1 MTVMKKTEQ
10 KDDAVSPVVGVMLM
24 LVVTIIIAAVVA
36 AFASGVTADVEKA
49 PNAVLDVKIY
59 EKCTTTSAGD
69 KYVYPSIQI
78 KSIGG
83 EPISTEDMV
92 LKFSW
97 NANGEDYT
105 CSYVGGET
113 YVISDT
119 TYPVMGLIS
128 TDFSEYL
135 PSTYSLW
142 YGNVTI
148 SPGDVLQS
156 TGLFEAYDAAGNSV
170 SLDTCKT
177 FNLLFNENQETVK
190 SGQKMHVVIMW
201 NNYAIFD
208 KEVIVL

>member
-59 EKCTTTSAGD
+59 ENYMSGG
-69 KYVYPSIQI
+69 YSYPSIQV

-92 LKFSW
+92 IKFSW
-97 NANGEDYT
+97 TGDDGKDYSA
-105 CSYVGGET
+105 SYSGGKTFTLLTDTIPVMAVMPLEGKLQ
-113 YVISDT
+113 T
-119 TYPVMGLIS
+119 TYS
-128 TDFSEYL
+128 A
-135 PSTYSLW
+135 W

-148 SPGDVLQS
+148 SNGEVLQ
-156 TGLFEAYDAAGNSV
+156 TMGLFESWYGGNNDSFKAIFG
-170 SLDTCKT
+170 DDGA
-177 FNLLFNENQETVK
+177 ETIK
-190 SGQKMHVVIMW
+190 KGQKMHVVIMW
-201 NNYAIFD
+201 NDYVIFD

>member
-49 PNAVLDVKIY
+49 PNTVLDVKIY
-59 EKCTTTSAGD
+59 ENYMNS
-69 KYVYPSIQI
+69 YPSIQV

-92 LKFSW
+92 IKFSW
-97 NANGEDYT
+97 TGNDGKDYSA
-105 CSYVGGET
+105 SYSGGKTFTLTSRGDTHTIPAMAVMPLEGGLQ
-113 YVISDT
+113 T
-119 TYPVMGLIS
+119 TYS
-128 TDFSEYL
+128 A
-135 PSTYSLW
+135 W

-148 SPGDVLQS
+148 SNGEVLQ
-156 TGLFEAYDAAGNSV
+156 TMGLFESWYGGDNNSFKAIFG
-170 SLDTCKT
+170 DDGA
-177 FNLLFNENQETVK
+177 ETIK
-190 SGQKMHVVIMW
+190 KGQKMHVVIMW
-201 NNYAIFD
+201 NDYVIFD

>member
-49 PNAVLDVKIY
+49 PNTVLDVKIY
-59 EKCTTTSAGD
+59 EKYTTTSMGF
-69 KYVYPSIQI
+69 KNVYPSIQI

-92 LKFSW
+92 IKFSW
-97 NANGEDYT
+97 TGDDGKDYSA
-105 CSYVGGET
+105 SYSGGKTFTLST
-113 YVISDT
+113 YTIPAMAVMPLEGDLLT
-119 TYPVMGLIS
+119 TYS
-128 TDFSEYL
+128 A
-135 PSTYSLW
+135 W

-148 SPGDVLQS
+148 SNGEVLQ
-156 TGLFEAYDAAGNSV
+156 TMGLFESWYGGNNNSFKAIFG
-170 SLDTCKT
+170 DDGA
-177 FNLLFNENQETVK
+177 ETIK
-190 SGQKMHVVIMW
+190 KGQKMHVVIMW
-201 NNYAIFD
+201 NDYVIFD

>member
-59 EKCTTTSAGD
+59 ENYMSGD
-69 KYVYPSIQI
+69 YSYPSIQV

-92 LKFSW
+92 IKFSW
-97 NANGEDYT
+97 TGNDGKDYSASYSGGKMFNYKDYNGR
-105 CSYVGGET
+105 SA
-113 YVISDT
+113 
-119 TYPVMGLIS
+119 PVDAMAVMPLDGDIR
-128 TDFSEYL
+128 DEY
-135 PSTYSLW
+135 SSW

-148 SPGDVLQS
+148 SNGDVLQ
-156 TGLFEAYDAAGNSV
+156 TMGLLDDYEGYDSFDRSFSLIFGDEAA
-170 SLDTCKT
+170 KT
-177 FNLLFNENQETVK
+177 IK
-190 SGQKMHVVIMW
+190 KGQKMHVVIMW
-201 NNYAIFD
+201 NDYAIFD

>member
-49 PNAVLDVKIY
+49 PNTVLDVKIY
-59 EKCTTTSAGD
+59 ENYMSGS
-69 KYVYPSIQI
+69 YSYPSIQV

-92 LKFSW
+92 IKFSW
-97 NANGEDYT
+97 TGNDGKDYSA
-105 CSYVGGET
+105 SYSGGKMFNYKDFNDRSAPVDAMAVMPLVGD
-113 YVISDT
+113 IRD
-119 TYPVMGLIS
+119 
-128 TDFSEYL
+128 EY
-135 PSTYSLW
+135 SSW

-148 SPGDVLQS
+148 SNGDVLQ
-156 TGLFEAYDAAGNSV
+156 TMGLLDDYQGYSGFDRSFSLIFGDEAA
-170 SLDTCKT
+170 KT
-177 FNLLFNENQETVK
+177 IK
-190 SGQKMHVVIMW
+190 KGQKMHVVIMW
-201 NNYAIFD
+201 NDYAIFD

>member
-49 PNAVLDVKIY
+49 PNTVLDVKIY
-59 EKCTTTSAGD
+59 ENYMSGS
-69 KYVYPSIQI
+69 YSFPSIQV

-92 LKFSW
+92 IKFSW
-97 NANGEDYT
+97 TGNDGKDYSA
-105 CSYVGGET
+105 SYSGGKTFTLTSSGDTHTIPAMAVMPLEGKLQ
-113 YVISDT
+113 T
-119 TYPVMGLIS
+119 TYS
-128 TDFSEYL
+128 A
-135 PSTYSLW
+135 W

-148 SPGDVLQS
+148 SNGEVLQ
-156 TGLFEAYDAAGNSV
+156 TMGIFESWYGGNKDSFKAIFG
-170 SLDTCKT
+170 DDGA
-177 FNLLFNENQETVK
+177 ETIK
-190 SGQKMHVVIMW
+190 KGQKMHVVIMW
-201 NNYAIFD
+201 NDYVIFD

>member
-49 PNAVLDVKIY
+49 PNTVLDVKIY
-59 EKCTTTSAGD
+59 ENYMNS
-69 KYVYPSIQI
+69 YPSIQV

-92 LKFSW
+92 IKFSW
-97 NANGEDYT
+97 TGNDGKDYSA
-105 CSYVGGET
+105 SYSGGKTFTLTSSGDTHTIPAMAVMPLEGKLQ
-113 YVISDT
+113 T
-119 TYPVMGLIS
+119 TYS
-128 TDFSEYL
+128 A
-135 PSTYSLW
+135 W

-148 SPGDVLQS
+148 SNGEVLQ
-156 TGLFEAYDAAGNSV
+156 TMGLFESWYNGNNNSFKAIFG
-170 SLDTCKT
+170 DDGA
-177 FNLLFNENQETVK
+177 ETIK
-190 SGQKMHVVIMW
+190 KGQKMHVVIMW
-201 NNYAIFD
+201 NDYVIFD

>member
-49 PNAVLDVKIY
+49 PNTVLDVKIY
-59 EKCTTTSAGD
+59 ENYMSGS
-69 KYVYPSIQI
+69 YSYPSIQV

-92 LKFSW
+92 IKFSW
-97 NANGEDYT
+97 TGNDGKDYSASYSGGKMFNYKDFNGRSDPVDAMAVMPL
-105 CSYVGGET
+105 VGD
-113 YVISDT
+113 IRD
-119 TYPVMGLIS
+119 
-128 TDFSEYL
+128 EY
-135 PSTYSLW
+135 SSW

-148 SPGDVLQS
+148 SNGDVLQ
-156 TGLFEAYDAAGNSV
+156 TMGLLDDYQGYSGFDRSFSLIFGDEAA
-170 SLDTCKT
+170 KT
-177 FNLLFNENQETVK
+177 IK
-190 SGQKMHVVIMW
+190 KGQKMHVVIMW
-201 NNYAIFD
+201 NDYAIFD

>member
-1 MTVMKKTEQ
+1 MKKTEQ

-59 EKCTTTSAGD
+59 ENYMSG
-69 KYVYPSIQI
+69 YYSYPSIQV

-92 LKFSW
+92 IKFSW
-97 NANGEDYT
+97 TGNDGKDYSASYSGGKTFTLSTYTIPAMAVMPLEGELQ
-105 CSYVGGET
+105 
-113 YVISDT
+113 T
-119 TYPVMGLIS
+119 TYS
-128 TDFSEYL
+128 A
-135 PSTYSLW
+135 W

-148 SPGDVLQS
+148 SNGEVLQ
-156 TGLFEAYDAAGNSV
+156 TMGLFESWYDGDNDSFKAIFGDAE
-170 SLDTCKT
+170 DTIK
-177 FNLLFNENQETVK
+177 K
-190 SGQKMHVVIMW
+190 GQKMHVVIMW
-201 NNYAIFD
+201 NDYVIFD

>member
-49 PNAVLDVKIY
+49 PNTVLDVKIY
-59 EKCTTTSAGD
+59 ENYMSGS
-69 KYVYPSIQI
+69 YSYPSIQI

-92 LKFSW
+92 IKFSW
-97 NANGEDYT
+97 TGDDGKDYSA
-105 CSYVGGET
+105 SYSGGKTFTLSSNTIPAMAVMPLE
-113 YVISDT
+113 SDLLT
-119 TYPVMGLIS
+119 TYS
-128 TDFSEYL
+128 A
-135 PSTYSLW
+135 W

-148 SPGDVLQS
+148 SNGEVLQ
-156 TGLFEAYDAAGNSV
+156 TMGLFEKWYFGDNNSFKAIFGE
-170 SLDTCKT
+170 DGA
-177 FNLLFNENQETVK
+177 ETIK
-190 SGQKMHVVIMW
+190 KGQKMHVVIMW
-201 NNYAIFD
+201 NDYVIFD

>member
-49 PNAVLDVKIY
+49 PNTVLDVKIY
-59 EKCTTTSAGD
+59 ENYMNS
-69 KYVYPSIQI
+69 YPSIQV

-92 LKFSW
+92 IKFSW
-97 NANGEDYT
+97 TGNDGKDYSA
-105 CSYVGGET
+105 SYSGGKTFTLTSSGDTHTIPAMAVMPLEGKLQ
-113 YVISDT
+113 T
-119 TYPVMGLIS
+119 TYS
-128 TDFSEYL
+128 A
-135 PSTYSLW
+135 W

-148 SPGDVLQS
+148 SNGEVLQ
-156 TGLFEAYDAAGNSV
+156 TMGIFESWYGGNKDSFKAIFG
-170 SLDTCKT
+170 DDGA
-177 FNLLFNENQETVK
+177 ETIK
-190 SGQKMHVVIMW
+190 KGQKMHVVIMW
-201 NNYAIFD
+201 NDYVIFD